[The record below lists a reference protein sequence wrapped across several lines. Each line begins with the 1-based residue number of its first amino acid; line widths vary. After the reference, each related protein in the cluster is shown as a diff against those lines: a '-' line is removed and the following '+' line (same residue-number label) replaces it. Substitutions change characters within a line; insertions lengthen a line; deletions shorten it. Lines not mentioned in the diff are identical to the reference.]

1 MPGKVDKLDR
11 QIIALLQQDG
21 RMSNVDVAR
30 AVGVSEATIRKR
42 LERLISQGTIRIVA
56 FPEPAHIGLPIE
68 TMISLQVELRNLD
81 PVLESLAKVP
91 NIRSIKIATGEYDV
105 IFDALFATDEDLY
118 HFLTEQVANIPG
130 VRKTVTSHVLRE
142 VKSTADWMIPQDLPA
157 RILVVDDDPDFCEIT
172 RTLLEGHGYSVQ
184 SASSGEEAMKK
195 MRQNP
200 PDLVILDVMMKGVL
214 DGVAVSDEM
223 RRDKLLQRVP
233 VLMVSSITG
242 TDYASLFPTDEYISV
257 DNFLSK
263 PVDPT
268 QLLKEV
274 RRLLP

>member
-1 MPGKVDKLDR
+1 MAGKIDKLDR

-21 RMSNVDVAR
+21 RMSNVDIAR
-30 AVGVSEATIRKR
+30 AVGVTEATIRKR
-42 LERLISQGTIRIVA
+42 LERLLAQDTIRIVA
-56 FPEPAHIGLPIE
+56 VPDPAQIGLPIE
-68 TMISLQVELRNLD
+68 TIISLQVELRNLD
-81 PVLESLAKVP
+81 PVLQSLAKAP
-91 NIRSIKIATGEYDV
+91 RIRSIKIATGEYDI
-105 IFDALFATDEDLY
+105 IFDALFATDEELY
-118 HFLTEQVANIPG
+118 RFLTEQVANIPG
-130 VRKTVTSHVLRE
+130 VRKIVTSHVLRE
-142 VKSTADWMIPQDLPA
+142 VKNGADWLIPQDQPA
-157 RILVVDDDPDFCEIT
+157 RVLVVDDDPDFCEIT
-172 RTLLEGHGYSVQ
+172 RTLLEGHGYTVQ

-200 PDLVILDVMMKGVL
+200 PDLVILDVVMKGVL

-223 RRDKLLQRVP
+223 RCDKALQRVP

-268 QLLKEV
+268 QLLEEV
-274 RRLLP
+274 RRLLS